1 MQQVLIDKFF
11 VPANAKEEFIE
22 RMNYNSEFIKKLPG
36 FVKGETFERT
46 DEDGNFMCVTVNFLE
61 NDAFFNK
68 AKEAVQAEFKRIG
81 FFPNEFY
88 QRLNIK
94 LERGTYHPMVN

>member
-11 VPANAKEEFIE
+11 VPANAKEEFIQ

-36 FVKGETFERT
+36 FIKGEAFERT
-46 DEDGNFMCVTVNFLE
+46 DEDGNFMCVTVNVWE
-61 NDAFFNK
+61 KETFFNK

-81 FFPNEFY
+81 FTPNEFY
-88 QRLNIK
+88 HRLNIK
-94 LERGTYHPMVN
+94 LDRSTYHPIVN

>member
-11 VPANAKEEFIE
+11 VPANAKEEFIQ
-22 RMNYNSEFIKKLPG
+22 RMNYNSEFITKLPG
-36 FVKGETFERT
+36 FVKGETFEQT
-46 DEDGNFMCVTVNFLE
+46 DENGNFICITVNIWE
-61 NDAFFNK
+61 KETFFNK

-81 FFPNEFY
+81 FIPTEFY

-94 LERGTYHPMVN
+94 LERGTYHPMDN